1 MRIIA
6 GTAKGRTLATPKN
19 AKTIRP
25 TSDRVR
31 ESIFNV
37 LGQWCEGEV
46 VLDLFSGTG
55 ALGLEALSRGATR
68 AVLVDASR
76 EGSELSRKNAETL
89 GFGAQVQVLAQPADR
104 AIATL
109 GKSGEKFTLVF
120 MDPPYAQRAIEDLL
134 EALAAAGVLAEG
146 ARIVAEHGKKEDVAE
161 QVGTLTRN
169 FHRVFG
175 DTQVSIFG

>member
-6 GTAKGRTLATPKN
+6 GTAKGRTLSTPKN

-55 ALGLEALSRGATR
+55 ALGLEAISRGATR
-68 AVLVDASR
+68 AVLVDQSR
-76 EGSELSRKNAETL
+76 EGAELSKKNADAL
-89 GFGAQVQVLAQPADR
+89 GFAAQVEVLALPAAK
-104 AIATL
+104 AIAAL
-109 GKSGEKFTLVF
+109 GKKGEKFTLVF
-120 MDPPYAQRAIEDLL
+120 MDPPYAQRAIEDVL
-134 EALAAAGVLAEG
+134 EALSAAAVLAPQ

-161 QVGTLTRN
+161 QVGPLARQ

>member
-6 GTAKGRTLATPKN
+6 GTAKGRALAAPKGS
-19 AKTIRP
+19 KIRP

-55 ALGLEALSRGATR
+55 ALALEALSRGAER

-76 EGSELSRKNAETL
+76 EGFELSKKNAAAL
-89 GFGAQVQVLAQPADR
+89 GFEDKVTVLPQPADR
-104 AIATL
+104 AIAAL
-109 GKSGEKFTLVF
+109 GARGEKFTLVF
-120 MDPPYAQRAIEDLL
+120 MDPPYAQRAIEALL
-134 EALAAAGVLAEG
+134 EALAAAGVLAPG
-146 ARIVAEHGKKEDVAE
+146 ARVVAEHGKKEPVAE
-161 QVGTLTRN
+161 TVAGLSRGFSRT
-169 FHRVFG
+169 FG